1 MNAERV
7 RRLTFEGFGYRCR
20 IVENAAPVTEPV
32 VVLGG
37 AFQDMYAYQR
47 LEARWAASAT
57 VVSVDLPG
65 SGGADALPACHGFDF
80 LTGALV
86 DLVDRLGLGRVNL
99 FGASYAV
106 PIAYGM
112 AQEHAERVARLALVG
127 AAPVYPPQQR
137 AALRAMA
144 DALASG
150 DADAYA
156 RMSIAALLSPGE
168 RDVHK
173 RAVVTRVLARTMGS
187 VTQADIPRHLASTHR
202 VIDWQGLRPGGIRG
216 VPALVFTGEHD
227 TLTYPDLGR
236 AVAATITGS
245 VFTLIR
251 GADHLTHLERPL
263 EMSQLLHRFFT
274 DRPIDDPS
282 CLTPLEHHAA
292 EPAVLIP

>member
-1 MNAERV
+1 MNAERI
-7 RRLTFEGFGYRCR
+7 RHLTFDGFGYRCR

-47 LEARWAASAT
+47 LEALWAASAT

-65 SGGADALPACHGFDF
+65 SGAADVLPASYGFDF
-80 LTGALV
+80 LTEALA
-86 DLVDRLGLGRVNL
+86 DLLGRLGLGRVNL
-99 FGASYAV
+99 FGASYAA
-106 PIAYGM
+106 PIGYRL
-112 AQEHAERVARLALVG
+112 AQERPELVARLALVG
-127 AAPVYPPQQR
+127 AAPVYPPDQR
-137 AALRAMA
+137 AALQAMT
-144 DALASG
+144 DALESG

-187 VTQADIPRHLASTHR
+187 VTRADIPRHLASTRR
-202 VIDWQGLRPGGIRG
+202 VIDWQGLWPGGVRD

-227 TLTYPDLGR
+227 SLTHPDLGR
-236 AVAATITGS
+236 EVAGTIAGS

-251 GADHLTHLERPL
+251 GADHLCHLERPL
-263 EMSQLLHRFFT
+263 EMSQLLDRFFT
-274 DRPIDDPS
+274 DQPLDDLTY
-282 CLTPLEHHAA
+282 LTPLEHHAR
-292 EPAVLIP
+292 PASLVP

>member
-1 MNAERV
+1 MNIERV
-7 RRLTFEGFGYRCR
+7 RHLTYDGFGYRCR

-65 SGGADALPACHGFDF
+65 SGAADVLPASYGFDF
-80 LTGALV
+80 LTGALA
-86 DLVDRLGLGRVNL
+86 DLLDRLGMRRVNL

-106 PIAYGM
+106 PIAYGL
-112 AQEHAERVARLALVG
+112 AQEHPERVARLALVG
-127 AAPVYPPQQR
+127 AAPVYPPEQC
-137 AALRAMA
+137 AALRGMA
-144 DALASG
+144 DALESG
-150 DADAYA
+150 DAGAYA
-156 RMSIAALLSPGE
+156 RMSIAALLSPCE

-173 RAVVTRVLARTMGS
+173 RAVVARVLARTMGS

-202 VIDWQGLRPGGIRG
+202 VIDWPGLRPGGVRD

-227 TLTYPDLGR
+227 TLTHPGLGR
-236 AVAATITGS
+236 EVAATLAGS

-251 GADHLTHLERPL
+251 GADHLCHLERPL
-263 EMSQLLHRFFT
+263 EMSQLLDRFFT
-274 DRPIDDPS
+274 DQPLDDLPY
-282 CLTPLEHHAA
+282 LTPLEHHAR
-292 EPAVLIP
+292 PAALVP

>member
-1 MNAERV
+1 MNLERI
-7 RRLTFEGFGYRCR
+7 RHLTFDGFGYRYR

-57 VVSVDLPG
+57 VISVDLPG
-65 SGGADALPACHGFDF
+65 SGAADVLPASYGFGF
-80 LTGALV
+80 LIGALA
-86 DLVDRLGLGRVNL
+86 DLLDRLDLGGVNL

-106 PIAYGM
+106 PIAYGL
-112 AQEHAERVARLALVG
+112 AQERPERVARLALVG
-127 AAPVYPPQQR
+127 AAPVYPPDQR
-137 AALRAMA
+137 AALRSMA
-144 DALASG
+144 DALESG
-150 DADAYA
+150 DAGAYA

-202 VIDWQGLRPGGIRG
+202 VIDWQGLWPGGFRD

-227 TLTYPDLGR
+227 TLTHPGLGR
-236 AVAATITGS
+236 KVAATIDGS

-251 GADHLTHLERPL
+251 GADHLCHLERPS
-263 EMSQLLHRFFT
+263 EMSELLDRFFT
-274 DRPIDDPS
+274 DQPLDDLPY
-282 CLTPLEHHAA
+282 LTPLEHHAR
-292 EPAVLIP
+292 PAALVP